1 MAKQDTDT
9 ALSQA
14 RDQILTLNQDANQVE
29 FLENKLKQFDQQIV
43 ENQDFI
49 AHLQAD
55 LLKCQESNKMLTHKV
70 QVVEGLKEG
79 EVGKQIQVYQEEI
92 MQITNQFQME
102 IAELRKQVQARDKD
116 IEYQKNSVVLKA
128 GQHRNEL
135 AL

>member
-55 LLKCQESNKMLTHKV
+55 LLKCQESNKMLTNKV

>member
-1 MAKQDTDT
+1 
-9 ALSQA
+9 
-14 RDQILTLNQDANQVE
+14 
-29 FLENKLKQFDQQIV
+29 LKQFDQQIV

>member
-9 ALSQA
+9 ALSQG